1 MMKQNYINL
10 LLERLIDKRDY
21 LPIRGQNGEVS
32 VRDGMAIVEKTYLGN
47 YMIVEIIDGD
57 RFSKEE
63 IAVRLEKNKNV
74 LMNIDRTGCFFF
86 DVIIFDSLPDEQ
98 KLSAIREGQY
108 MDGSQ
113 KRALSCITVNL
124 SEGAVE
130 KQHKFSSPSNEIDKL
145 LKACLKEDWK
155 DTGNTIDLEGLMQKK
170 QDELSVTFV
179 ARKPFFTYTLII
191 INIAVSL
198 LIYLYQRRTG
208 TDFNELLSRFGA
220 KNNMLILQGEYW
232 RFITPVFLHGG
243 PLHLI
248 INCYSLYV
256 VGVFVERLFGHAKF
270 ACIYFAG
277 GILGNIASFMF
288 STSMGVGASGAI
300 FGLMGAMLYYGM
312 EYPAHFRRYFGHNII
327 ITIVVNIA
335 YGFSA
340 QGIDNYA
347 HLGGLA
353 GGFLASGVVGI
364 SKKRSASRVPGR
376 LVFFVVLAA
385 MAIGGL
391 YYGFNNTQNSFLNKV
406 TRFDSMANDGRWTDI
421 EELGEDILS
430 TGRANQNI
438 KVNVLIYVVQAELNL
453 GKYDE
458 AAVHAKEILPL
469 NAAWGH
475 YTLGVIYF
483 NTQQYELAEKELIEA
498 RSLNPSIGNI
508 DEILNLI
515 NKNKT
520 AE

>member
-1 MMKQNYINL
+1 MKQKYINL

-21 LPIRGQNGEVS
+21 LPMRDQNGEIS
-32 VRDGMAIVEKTYLGN
+32 VREGMAVVEKSYLGN

-57 RFSKEE
+57 RLNEE
-63 IAVRLEKNKNV
+63 ELTLRLQKNKNV
-74 LMNIDRTGCFFF
+74 LMSIDRTGCFFF
-86 DVIIFDSLPDEQ
+86 DVIIFDSIPEEN
-98 KLSAIREGQY
+98 KLSAIRDGQY

-130 KQHKFSSPSNEIDKL
+130 RQHKFSSPSNEIDKL
-145 LKACLKEDWK
+145 LKACLKEDWQSLG
-155 DTGNTIDLEGLMQKK
+155 TTIDLEGLMQKK
-170 QDELSVTFV
+170 QDELSVTFA
-179 ARKPFFTYTLII
+179 ARKPFFTYMLII

-198 LIYLYQRRTG
+198 LIYLYERRTG
-208 TDFNELLSRFGA
+208 IAFNELLSRFGA
-220 KNNMLILQGEYW
+220 KNNMLIMQGEYW

-243 PLHLI
+243 VLHLL
-248 INCYSLYV
+248 INCYSLYA

-288 STSMGVGASGAI
+288 SISMGVGASGAI

-327 ITIVVNIA
+327 TTIIVNIV

-353 GGFLASGVVGI
+353 GGFLASGAVGI

-376 LVFFVVLAA
+376 LVFFVLLAA
-385 MAIGGL
+385 TVLGGL
-391 YYGFNNTQNSFLNKV
+391 YYGFNSTQNSFLDKINL
-406 TRFDSMANDGRWTDI
+406 FESMVNNSRWTDI
-421 EELGEDILS
+421 EEVGEDILA
-430 TGRANQNI
+430 TGRADQNI

-458 AAVHAKEILPL
+458 AVGHAKEILPL
-469 NAAWGH
+469 NAGWGH

-483 NTQQYELAEKELIEA
+483 NAQQYELAEKELVEA

-520 AE
+520 VE